1 MGILDAAFDSIGGVL
16 SDQWKDIITAAP
28 FDEHTIVAPGIRKD
42 SQNGRGA
49 NYGAE
54 DILSN
59 GSIIFVPENTAA
71 FVFSQA
77 GIEQL
82 VRLQSEATGYRL

>member
-1 MGILDAAFDSIGGVL
+1 MGIIDAAFDSIGGVF
-16 SDQWKDIITAAP
+16 SDQWKDVITAGH
-28 FDEHTIVAPGIRKD
+28 FDEHTLVTPGVRRN
-42 SQNGRGA
+42 SQNGRGG

-59 GSIIFVPENTAA
+59 GSIIYVPENTAG

-77 GIEQL
+77 GI
-82 VRLQSEATGYRL
+82 